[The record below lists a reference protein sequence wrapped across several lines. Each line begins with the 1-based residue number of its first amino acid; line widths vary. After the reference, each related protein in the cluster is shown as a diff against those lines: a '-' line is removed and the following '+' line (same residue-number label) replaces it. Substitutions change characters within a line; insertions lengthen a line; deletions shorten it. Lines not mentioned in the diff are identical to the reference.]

1 VKEETPVVLSFRPL
15 AAVATLLGAALVA
28 LLPAVPASAATATG
42 WVRVAHLS
50 PDTKQVD
57 VSLSSLSGHTVLY
70 KLSKVGYGAVSPYIH
85 LPVGTYAIAMVPA
98 GAPAGTTPVVK
109 ASVTVTQGK
118 AETVAAVGLN
128 KDLQTHVYSD
138 VLGTV
143 PSGKARVR
151 VLQASTKHPT
161 VSVKAGSTSV
171 ASAAQFATISGYQN
185 VQAGTVPVT
194 MTAGSTTRTMNVPL
208 PAGSVHTLFVLDTSC
223 GGLAVSAV
231 LDSWASAV
239 TPNGSIDT
247 GAGGLADQGGP
258 ASVAAGLAA
267 LAGLGA
273 VGTGAL
279 VARRRTADSPAR

>member
-1 VKEETPVVLSFRPL
+1 VKEETSVIPSLRPL
-15 AAVATLLGAALVA
+15 AAVVTLLGALLCA
-28 LLPAVPASAATATG
+28 LLPVVPASAATPTG

-57 VSLSSLSGHTVLY
+57 VTLSSLSGDTVLY
-70 KLSKVGYGAVSPYIH
+70 KLSNVGYGAVSPYIH

-98 GAPAGTTPVVK
+98 GAPADTTPVVK

-118 AETVAAVGLN
+118 AVTVAALGLN
-128 KDLQTHVYSD
+128 KDLQTHVYTD

-143 PSGKARVR
+143 PSGMARLR

-161 VSVKAGSTSV
+161 VTVKAGSTTV
-171 ASAAQFATISGYQN
+171 ASAAGFATISGYEN

-208 PAGSVHTLFVLDTSC
+208 PAGSVHTLFVLDTSS

-239 TPNGSIDT
+239 TPNGAIDT
-247 GAGGLADQGGP
+247 GAGGLAGP
-258 ASVAAGLAA
+258 SDLGTLAAGLAA
-267 LAGLGA
+267 LAALGA
-273 VGTGAL
+273 AGAAAQL
-279 VARRRTADSPAR
+279 VRRRPAAL

>member
-1 VKEETPVVLSFRPL
+1 MTPSLRPL
-15 AAVATLLGAALVA
+15 AAVVTLLAAVLVA
-28 LLPAVPASAATATG
+28 LLPAVPASAAPPTG

-57 VSLSSLSGHTVLY
+57 VTLSSLSGGTVLY
-70 KLSKVGYGAVSPYIH
+70 KLSRVGYGAVSPYIH

-143 PSGKARVR
+143 ASGKARVR

-161 VSVKAGSTSV
+161 VTVKVGSAPV
-171 ASAAQFATISGYQN
+171 ASGAEFATATGYRD
-185 VQAGTVPVT
+185 VQAGSVPVT
-194 MTAGSTTRTMNVPL
+194 MTAGATTRTMNVSL
-208 PAGSVHTLFVLDTSC
+208 PAGSVHTLFVLDTAS
-223 GGLAVSAV
+223 GGLTISAV
-231 LDSWASAV
+231 LDSWVAAD
-239 TPNGSIDT
+239 TPTGAIDT
-247 GAGGLADQGGP
+247 GAGGLAGP
-258 ASVAAGLAA
+258 AGLAPLAAGLAA
-267 LAGLGA
+267 LAA
-273 VGTGAL
+273 VGAAAASAEL
-279 VARRRTADSPAR
+279 VRRRPALR